1 LREPI
6 AYGHLK
12 VLGMLD
18 APRVEANRLS
28 HTSKIVVFQIGVGIE
43 QPFGLHLQF
52 DEAERT
58 VIEHRDFDR
67 DFLLNRGQEIAH
79 QHR

>member
-1 LREPI
+1 VRRTLI
-6 AYGHLK
+6 GFHAK
-12 VLGMLD
+12 
-18 APRVEANRLS
+18 RVEHAEDLW
-28 HTSKIVVFQIGVGIE
+28 VFQIGVGIE
-43 QPFGLHLQF
+43 QPFDLHLQF

-58 VIEHRDFDR
+58 IVEYRDLDR